1 MNRDK
6 HFLTEGVIQDEFL
19 HILYESEVHD
29 ENVFIFI
36 VYVSEKF

>member
-29 ENVFIFI
+29 KNVFIFI
-36 VYVSEKF
+36 VCVSEKF